1 MRLAFPIK
9 IIYTDVILSLFA
21 MLFFLLEVLLP
32 NLQTVW
38 VGALIGMRLLLK
50 LFFSVSVLIYQ
61 TDLKNCWDTMKLL
74 NQNTNY
80 LH

>member
-9 IIYTDVILSLFA
+9 IIYADVILSLFA
-21 MLFFLLEVLLP
+21 ILIFLLEVLLP
-32 NLQTVW
+32 NLQLVW

-61 TDLKNCWDTMKLL
+61 TDLKNCWDTMNLL
-74 NQNTNY
+74 NQNTNF